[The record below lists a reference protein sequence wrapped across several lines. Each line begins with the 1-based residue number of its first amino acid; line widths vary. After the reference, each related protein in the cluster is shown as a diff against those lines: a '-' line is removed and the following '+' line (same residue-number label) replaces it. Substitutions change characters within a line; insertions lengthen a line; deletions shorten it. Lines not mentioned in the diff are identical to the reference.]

1 MKLHRQAI
9 VLALLVVCAG
19 GMISFFQ
26 PQTASTHPLDQITP
40 EGALLYIE
48 AKDFSALLKDWSA
61 SPAHAQWIKS
71 DDYRVFSNS
80 RLFLRLGQA
89 SDQFAAV
96 AGIPPDLKFLSE
108 AAGGESAIAVYDIG
122 NLEFLY
128 LTRLSSGSFVQSRLW
143 QSRDKFQP
151 RTAAGKPFFARK
163 DEQSGRIVAFA
174 VTDDY
179 LVLGTRED
187 LVAAALE
194 LMSGSKGR
202 NRRREAWYT
211 QSLAA
216 ASPAAGDLRM
226 VMNMEKIAVTPH
238 FRSYWIQHNITEM
251 QSYSSAI
258 SDLYREAKAYREERV
273 IIPRKQGDEI
283 AIARAAQA
291 VSALLPSVPGD
302 AGFYQAGVVD
312 LQQAL
317 AMLH

>member
-1 MKLHRQAI
+1 G
-9 VLALLVVCAG
+9 V
-19 GMISFFQ
+19 
-26 PQTASTHPLDQITP
+26 
-40 EGALLYIE
+40 
-48 AKDFSALLKDWSA
+48 
-61 SPAHAQWIKS
+61 
-71 DDYRVFSNS
+71 
-80 RLFLRLGQA
+80 
-89 SDQFAAV
+89 
-96 AGIPPDLKFLSE
+96 
-108 AAGGESAIAVYDIG
+108 GEWG
-122 NLEFLY
+122 NKC
-128 LTRLSSGSFVQSRLW
+128 RPG
-143 QSRDKFQP
+143 P
-151 RTAAGKPFFARK
+151 AAGKPFFARK
-163 DEQSGRIVAFA
+163 DEQSGRVVAFA

-202 NRRREAWYT
+202 NLRHEAWYE

-312 LQQAL
+312 VQQAL
-317 AMLH
+317 AMLQQKILVPHSGVPDTPRLAPQVQLTGGATGAPLDLESRIDMEPASTVSGAKPAEHLRQELERAGPQAA